1 MNTLEWYFMN
11 GSQNF
16 SNDLSGKARTL
27 NKLYEII
34 IMTSFVLYTAKAKSV
49 IIYKNIVCEYGIQ

>member
-1 MNTLEWYFMN
+1 MNTLEWNFIN
-11 GSQNF
+11 GSQNL

-34 IMTSFVLYTAKAKSV
+34 IMTSFVLYTDSLLKRSL
-49 IIYKNIVCEYGIQ
+49 

>member
-1 MNTLEWYFMN
+1 MNTLEWYFIN
-11 GSQNF
+11 GSQNL

-34 IMTSFVLYTAKAKSV
+34 IMTSFVLYTAKANSV